1 MGYVLLW
8 IESLAVSLLFVATM
22 VACLAQLGPRQS
34 RWFARG
40 LALLIAC
47 MGAMAVVGLS
57 ENTWMSTP
65 FLWLWIALLFVATLV
80 ACLAQLGPRQS
91 RWFAR
96 GLALLIACIGAMA
109 EVGLSKNIW
118 MSTPFLWLWIALLF
132 VVTLV
137 ACLAQLG
144 PRQSRWFAQGLA
156 LLIACMGAMAVVG
169 LPENIWMSTPFLWI
183 AVTIVCTVGA
193 IWALLRGPW
202 RSAAAILVALAPL
215 AIDAA
220 SASFAAVLH
229 FRNMASGILFS
240 ALVMLTVAYGLGAV
254 GVLVYGLRRQ
264 PEAAPV
270 RAGTWP
276 RGRLAVALL
285 VAVALHLMT
294 FWNMDLAARQQL
306 AALRTEAGALALS
319 VAPPRLP
326 DRDNAAVVYHQAFE
340 AMGDPFGGQWEKPW
354 QDAWYAQWTNWQVAE
369 KIGFDPHDPE
379 LRRFLKRQSSAL
391 ALVRQAA
398 AKPGCTFDRDYGRPS
413 FSMRL
418 PEISP
423 LDTAAHV
430 LALDAICR
438 ADDKDYRGAIED
450 VIAMF
455 CIAEHIGADPVLVSQ
470 GHSTRVEALTINTL
484 RHLLSSGRVP
494 PENLA
499 TIHVPDGMSYRTQL
513 RRAFRMEEA
522 FGLATFEH
530 VGDGRVGLAEFT
542 EIYDRTLFS
551 FHPSNLPILIPLYRV
566 FLLGDDLAAHA
577 RFTAR
582 LESAAG
588 RTYDQ
593 AQAFLQQFNQDLRI
607 DPGGVLTARLLS
619 GSPYYVGSAAFV
631 EARRDTARLGLALC
645 AYRARHGRIPGTLDD
660 LVPDFIP
667 VVPRDPFDGK
677 AMKFKRTGHGA
688 VVYSIGPDMTDNGGA
703 PFDREKQTG
712 EITFTIP

>member
-8 IESLAVSLLFVATM
+8 IESLAISLLFAATM

-40 LALLIAC
+40 FALLSAC
-47 MGAMAVVGLS
+47 AGVMIVVGLS
-57 ENTWMSTP
+57 ANIWMSTP

-96 GLALLIACIGAMA
+96 GLALLIAC
-109 EVGLSKNIW
+109 
-118 MSTPFLWLWIALLF
+118 
-132 VVTLV
+132 
-137 ACLAQLG
+137 
-144 PRQSRWFAQGLA
+144 
-156 LLIACMGAMAVVG
+156 MGAMAVVG
-169 LPENIWMSTPFLWI
+169 PSENIWMSTSFPWLWI
-183 AVTIVCTVGA
+183 TVTVVCAVGA

-202 RSAAAILVALAPL
+202 RWAAAILVALAPL

-229 FRNMASGILFS
+229 FQNMASGILFS

-254 GVLVYGLRRQ
+254 GLLVHGLRRQ
-264 PEAAPV
+264 PEAALV

-306 AALRTEAGALALS
+306 AALRIEAGALALS

-326 DRDNAAVVYHQAFE
+326 DRDNAAIVYQQAFE
-340 AMGDPFGGQWEKPW
+340 AMGGNEASPSGGWEWEKPW
-354 QDAWYAQWTNWQVAE
+354 QDAWHARWAKWQDAE
-369 KIGFDPHDPE
+369 KIGFDLHDPE

-413 FSMRL
+413 LSMLL
-418 PEISP
+418 PELGP
-423 LDTAAHV
+423 LRAAARL

-450 VIAMF
+450 VNAMF
-455 CIAEHIGADPVLVSQ
+455 RIAEHVNTEPILVSLL
-470 GHSTRVEALTINTL
+470 VAMAIEDLAIDTL
-484 RHLLSSGRVP
+484 RHLLASGRVP

-499 TIHVPDGMSYRTQL
+499 TIHVPDGMSYRTRL
-513 RRAFRMEEA
+513 RRVIRMQEA
-522 FGLATFEH
+522 FGLATTGQI
-530 VGDGRVGLAEFT
+530 GDGQVGLAEIGGMT
-542 EIYDRTLFS
+542 GKSGTHAIHRIPT
-551 FHPSNLPILIPLYRV
+551 PLYRV
-566 FLLGDDLAAHA
+566 FLLGDEIAAQAQFAA
-577 RFTAR
+577 RM
-582 LESAAG
+582 ESAAG
-588 RTYDQ
+588 WSYDRARGAAQELQ
-593 AQAFLQQFNQDLRI
+593 AY
-607 DPGGVLTARLLS
+607 PGGVVMASLNASLGPTIEVAERAEARL
-619 GSPYYVGSAAFV
+619 G
-631 EARRDTARLGLALC
+631 TARLGLALC
-645 AYRARHGRIPGTLDD
+645 AYRARHGQFPGTLDD
-660 LVPDFIP
+660 LAPDFIP
-667 VVPRDPFDGK
+667 AVPRDPFDGQ

-688 VVYSIGPDMTDNGGA
+688 VVYSIGPDITDDGGA
-703 PFDREKQTG
+703 SFDREKKTG
-712 EITFTIP
+712 DITFTIP